1 MKNKWR
7 TQLFMGFY
15 IFDRNKQLNATNDKK
30 KIIFMVLWNRNKI
43 NKMQQKQI
51 WFLWVIKIMQ
61 TELNEQDEHT
71 IFIGFWFM
79 NAKKKKKLKTNAN
92 EKIQG

>member
-1 MKNKWR
+1 
-7 TQLFMGFY
+7 
-15 IFDRNKQLNATNDKK
+15 
-30 KIIFMVLWNRNKI
+30 
-43 NKMQQKQI
+43 MQQKQI

-79 NAKKKKKLKTNAN
+79 NAKKKMKLKTNAN